1 MTREQV
7 VRLAVLTA
15 CIFGFSIY
23 MQKGTWVF
31 PFPMYELSLLGA
43 LIALYFIDKKPGI
56 IGFFAFTW
64 GLLQLS
70 TSQFALEFFFDDNDF
85 NRFYDSAI
93 PDFLLLG
100 FVVVFLVWGILIS
113 LALHKKSLRIS
124 GIIACIIFVC
134 SFFASTL
141 IDHVFLWA
149 MIPLVGWLIL
159 LMIDEKEGTIHRNIL
174 FLFTFFFIS
183 KHLTLFWM
191 GG

>member
-7 VRLAVLTA
+7 VRLTILTA

-31 PFPMYELSLLGA
+31 PFPMYELSMLVA
-43 LIALYFIDKKPGI
+43 LMALYFIDKKPGI
-56 IGFFAFTW
+56 IGVLAFLW
-64 GLLQLS
+64 ALLQLS
-70 TSQFALEFFFDDNDF
+70 TSQFVLEFFFDDQDF
-85 NRFYDSAI
+85 ILFYDSSL
-93 PDFLLLG
+93 PDFLILS
-100 FVVVFLVWGILIS
+100 FVLVFLSWGILIS
-113 LALHKKSLRIS
+113 LKLQQFIFRIL
-124 GIIACIIFVC
+124 GIIGCVVFISSYFVG
-134 SFFASTL
+134 AML
-141 IDHVFLWA
+141 EHAFLWA

-159 LMIDEKEGTIHRNIL
+159 LILDEKEGTIHRNIL

>member
-7 VRLAVLTA
+7 VRLTILTA

-43 LIALYFIDKKPGI
+43 LIALYIVDKKKPGI
-56 IGFFAFTW
+56 TGGLAFIWAILHLT
-64 GLLQLS
+64 
-70 TSQFALEFFFDDNDF
+70 TSQFVLEFFFDDHDF
-85 NRFYDSAI
+85 QRFYESAV

-100 FVVVFLVWGILIS
+100 FSAVFLVWGILIS
-113 LALHKKSLRIS
+113 LKSQKLALQVF
-124 GIIACIIFVC
+124 GIIGCVAFITCFVLN
-134 SFFASTL
+134 AY
-141 IDHVFLWA
+141 LWA
-149 MIPLVGWLIL
+149 MIPLVGWLML
-159 LMIDEKEGTIHRNIL
+159 LVIAEKEGTIHRNIL
-174 FLFTFFFIS
+174 FLFTFFFLS